1 LGGGG
6 CSVGTVAAE
15 GGALCGGK
23 EFDVVL
29 LAIAALVELG
39 GVAFVLADGE
49 FAPGKVEGVGMKVES
64 VIKEE
69 FEVVEEVW
77 SGCILG

>member
-1 LGGGG
+1 M
-6 CSVGTVAAE
+6 GTGAAE

-23 EFDVVL
+23 EFDVVV

-49 FAPGKVEGVGMKVES
+49 FGPGEGEGVGVKVEGVIE
-64 VIKEE
+64 EE
-69 FEVVEEVW
+69 FEVVEEVGG
-77 SGCILG
+77 GCILG

>member
-1 LGGGG
+1 M
-6 CSVGTVAAE
+6 VGTGAAE

-23 EFDVVL
+23 EFDVVV

-49 FAPGKVEGVGMKVES
+49 FAPGEVEGVGVKVEGVIE
-64 VIKEE
+64 EE
-69 FEVVEEVW
+69 FEVVEEVGG
-77 SGCILG
+77 GCILG